1 MIWIVEGADMT
12 GKTVFAKKL
21 AEKFNLT
28 YEHINTKPLEYYKE
42 TLERSNYVYD
52 RHIISEM
59 LYPRVFGRE
68 QKINWGEFQEIIE
81 YIKDNDKRIKI
92 VILTADDIEF
102 LERLNNRPDE
112 PEEVVKTLFDI
123 NNEFKAVGTLFD
135 IKVVNPVD
143 FTTDQIVEMLS
154 V

>member
-1 MIWIVEGADMT
+1 MT
-12 GKTVFAKKL
+12 GKSTLAKKL
-21 AEKFNLT
+21 AEKHNLS
-28 YEHINTKPLEYYKE
+28 YEHIGTKPLEYYKE
-42 TLERSNYVYD
+42 TLLRDNYVYD

-68 QKINWGEFQEIIE
+68 PKINWGEFQEVIE
-81 YIKDNDKRIKI
+81 FIKLNKDRIKI
-92 VILTADDIEF
+92 IITTADDIEF
-102 LERLNNRPDE
+102 MQRIQERPEEPDE
-112 PEEVVKTLFDI
+112 VIATLIDI

-143 FTTDQIVEMLS
+143 FTVEQIEEMLS